1 MITLRNRTVLMVAA
15 FMLSAMQSFAN
26 ETCAA
31 NVNECTP
38 VQLCEA
44 STSIVN
50 GQKVWSADPAYA
62 DHVSTSQQLGINCGV
77 VEVVQPTCETDAN
90 LCTVT
95 ALCEQATQIS
105 ASGSTKTWS
114 ADNAAHARLA
124 RQFGLTCGVG
134 ETVAAEPSVAVDDE
148 ALCTRTTFVVGSAI
162 RWRGIPLRR
171 EAEERGLTCN
181 VGMRVG
187 DQAIL
192 GSPSASNDAQ
202 VCTRATHDYQGRVV
216 WLGTAR
222 SAPWRSEAEE
232 RGLTCGIVEN
242 SGAQANHI
250 SDAELCSRATFVH
263 SGGNN
268 RITWRGGLL
277 RRQAEE
283 RGLTCGVGETAAAQ
297 PGVALDDEAL
307 CARATFVYDER
318 ITWRGGLLRRQAE
331 ERGLTCGVGEAVV
344 AQSAPVTVERLCPSS
359 GSYFHECYGP
369 WTDKDGTTFI
379 GSWSDGSLTGVGT
392 AIFGSGWQRGSV
404 KIGMTIDGYIG
415 GGEAIFI
422 RPDGRVRYDQNWSRG
437 QNLESNSDIN
447 NVFPYLTQMFQALPR
462 EKRLLVQRSLSRK
475 GLYSSTIDGV
485 WGRNTFIGIA
495 RFAGEYVGS
504 VNLTPSENVTLVLE
518 AIIAQANL
526 VRTERAT
533 SSVTQRLVRRVEV
546 VPVAS
551 FNAAD
556 FRQVFV
562 SRTLLQRQQLQ
573 YALKELGHYSS
584 SIDGLWGNGTS
595 SAMARFVQSTGV
607 NARYPERVFRDLLS
621 RVDVPSSFA
630 APRTSTPRAAT
641 ASSTTQSAS
650 PEARVEQICRRRAD
664 QARRVARNN
673 HRPSNTSTTATC
685 RRDFFGNY
693 DCSTSTGVTGGAW
706 GGMLA
711 ALEADNAGRDAYDL
725 EYETC
730 MIQLGN

>member
-1 MITLRNRTVLMVAA
+1 MITLRNRTVLTVAA

-31 NVNECTP
+31 NVNACTP
-38 VQLCEA
+38 LQLCEA

-50 GQKVWSADPAYA
+50 DQKVWSLDPAFA
-62 DHVSTSQQLGINCGV
+62 DHVATSQQLGINCGV

-90 LCTVT
+90 LCTV
-95 ALCEQATQIS
+95 ASLCEQATQIS
-105 ASGSTKTWS
+105 ASGTSRSWS
-114 ADNAAHARLA
+114 AENVEHARLA

-134 ETVAAEPSVAVDDE
+134 ETAAVEPSVADVAQATCEIDANICTNA
-148 ALCTRTTFVVGSAI
+148 ALCELGTRV
-162 RWRGIPLRR
+162 
-171 EAEERGLTCN
+171 
-181 VGMRVG
+181 
-187 DQAIL
+187 
-192 GSPSASNDAQ
+192 SASGT
-202 VCTRATHDYQGRVV
+202 TRSWSAENAAH
-216 WLGTAR
+216 AR
-222 SAPWRSEAEE
+222 LARQL
-232 RGLTCGIVEN
+232 GLTCGVGEN
-242 SGAQANHI
+242 AGSQVDQI

-263 SGGNN
+263 SGDYN
-268 RITWRGGLL
+268 RITWRGVLL
-277 RRQAEE
+277 RRQAER

-297 PGVALDDEAL
+297 RSVALDDVDDEAL
-307 CARATFVYDER
+307 CARATFVYDE
-318 ITWRGGLLRRQAE
+318 IIKWRGGLLRREAE
-331 ERGLTCGVGEAVV
+331 ERGLTCGVGEAVA
-344 AQSAPVTVERLCPSS
+344 AQSAPVTVERLCPAS

-404 KIGMTIDGYIG
+404 KIGMTSDGYIG

-422 RPDGRVRYDQNWSRG
+422 LPDGRVRYDQNWPRG

-447 NVFPYLTQMFQALPR
+447 NVFPHLTRIFQTLPR
-462 EKRLLVQRSLSRK
+462 ERRLLVQRSLSRK

-562 SRTLLQRQQLQ
+562 TRTLLYRQQLQ
-573 YALKELGHYSS
+573 YALRELGYYSS
-584 SIDGLWGNGTS
+584 SVDGLWGNGTS
-595 SAMARFVQSTGV
+595 SALSSFVQSTGV
-607 NARYPERVFRDLLS
+607 NARYPERVFREILS

-630 APRTSTPRAAT
+630 TPRTSTPRAAT
-641 ASSTTQSAS
+641 ASSTTRSAS

-711 ALEADNAGRDAYDL
+711 AMEAHDAGSDAYDL